1 MSLPKQFDAQ
11 HTHHRVQ
18 SALVLRSCCIPR
30 ALPPADI
37 HRCISSVRM
46 GRTKRKGGGG
56 GGGGGSGSSGKM
68 YCGESAAA
76 VGTSISVNN
85 EAWTRPPS
93 RSKEVQRPTAA
104 VESALADQIADALV
118 ERKIRI
124 GSSNLNEPVPTV
136 DMLGVVQQMAS
147 ERDRFFAAVA
157 KGGSIESRFHELG
170 RYGGFLQKVRDRIQ
184 EEHKKATQKAKV
196 AKALADRARGER
208 EWSTRS
214 MALERA
220 NALVHKLT
228 DAATNHLNKHV
239 AELQQTPDFIR
250 AMAETQARD
259 RVQPGWDCSWLQSG
273 TFDDGTPII
282 DDGLAPV
289 EEGISFEDLLAKE
302 LKL

>member
-1 MSLPKQFDAQ
+1 MVCQS
-11 HTHHRVQ
+11 RVTD
-18 SALVLRSCCIPR
+18 LEC
-30 ALPPADI
+30 
-37 HRCISSVRM
+37 
-46 GRTKRKGGGG
+46 GGGG

-157 KGGSIESRFHELG
+157 KGGSIESRFHELAG
-170 RYGGFLQKVRDRIQ
+170 SSSFLVKQI
-184 EEHKKATQKAKV
+184 
-196 AKALADRARGER
+196 
-208 EWSTRS
+208 
-214 MALERA
+214 
-220 NALVHKLT
+220 
-228 DAATNHLNKHV
+228 
-239 AELQQTPDFIR
+239 
-250 AMAETQARD
+250 
-259 RVQPGWDCSWLQSG
+259 
-273 TFDDGTPII
+273 
-282 DDGLAPV
+282 
-289 EEGISFEDLLAKE
+289 
-302 LKL
+302 